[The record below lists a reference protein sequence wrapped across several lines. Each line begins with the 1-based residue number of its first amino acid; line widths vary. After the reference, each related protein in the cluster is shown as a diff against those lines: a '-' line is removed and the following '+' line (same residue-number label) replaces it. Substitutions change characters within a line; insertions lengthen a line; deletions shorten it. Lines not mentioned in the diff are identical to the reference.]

1 MAAAPDPHAPPANS
15 YTSAFNAETRK
26 ELKEEDSQ
34 AWTAI
39 VALLLGIISTGVV
52 LAILCVLLTT
62 RYMT

>member
-1 MAAAPDPHAPPANS
+1 MTSTPDPHAPAANF
-15 YTSAFNAETRK
+15 YTSSFSAETRQ

-39 VALLLGIISTGVV
+39 VVLLLGIISTGVV
-52 LAILCVLLTT
+52 LAVMCVLLTT